1 MAETFK
7 VAAIMT
13 VVSFCIYRSL
23 WAFVVMII
31 PGIFLFKRIEKNKLK
46 KERSDLKTEF
56 KECIQSVLSSLGTG
70 ASVENAFMESMDDME
85 LMFGRDSNI
94 CRELEVIRRGL
105 VINIPIEELLKDFGS
120 RSFCSEISEFAEV
133 FRIAKRTGGNMKEI
147 MNVTVSAIVGRIETD
162 EEIKLNLAGKRFEF
176 NIMKVM
182 PFLMLLYMNVGYP
195 QYFDL
200 LYNSFSGACIM
211 TGFFSMYIGAVFWG
225 EKILEDIERELE

>member
-1 MAETFK
+1 M
-7 VAAIMT
+7 
-13 VVSFCIYRSL
+13 
-23 WAFVVMII
+23 
-31 PGIFLFKRIEKNKLK
+31 
-46 KERSDLKTEF
+46 
-56 KECIQSVLSSLGTG
+56 
-70 ASVENAFMESMDDME
+70 ENAFMESMDDME

-182 PFLMLLYMNVGYP
+182 PFLMLLYMNVGY
-195 QYFDL
+195 
-200 LYNSFSGACIM
+200 
-211 TGFFSMYIGAVFWG
+211 
-225 EKILEDIERELE
+225 